1 MDTRQFNIDEV
12 FELAEQI
19 ERNGAKF
26 YRAASDGLDDA
37 GQRALLGELAAMEDE
52 HERTFANMRARL
64 ARDLQR
70 ESVYEVDD
78 QARQYLWAWVEN
90 AVFDMSQ
97 DPLAVLKDA
106 DIEKILKTAIQRE
119 KESIVFY
126 EGLKGGIDSDDDR
139 KKVDAII
146 GEEMKH
152 IGLLTRQLHQ
162 LKA

>member
-1 MDTRQFNIDEV
+1 MSKQFNIDEI

-26 YRAASDGLDDA
+26 YRSASDRMDTAD
-37 GQRALLGELAAMEDE
+37 QRQLLGELALMEDE
-52 HERTFANMRARL
+52 HERTFAALRAQL

-78 QARQYLWAWVEN
+78 QAKQYLWAWVET

-97 DPLAVLKDA
+97 DPLAVLKTA
-106 DIEKILKTAIQRE
+106 NIHEILKTAIARE
-119 KESIVFY
+119 KDSIVFY
-126 EGLKGGIDSDDDR
+126 EGLKGGVDADADR
-139 KKVDAII
+139 AKVDAII

-152 IGLLTRQLHQ
+152 IGLLMRQLRTLQ
-162 LKA
+162 G